1 MIGIRGGY
9 PARRGTGKRLLNVTD
24 RNRLQE
30 ARPMT
35 DDTRTGGEGTGAFDG
50 GEGDVIM
57 ESGGDDTLTGGSGA
71 GLPSTRARPPGP

>member
-1 MIGIRGGY
+1 
-9 PARRGTGKRLLNVTD
+9 
-24 RNRLQE
+24 
-30 ARPMT
+30 MT
-35 DDTRTGGEGTGAFDG
+35 DDTRMGGEGTGAFDG